1 MVQPIPLLERRRT
14 KMKKV
19 LVTGATGCIG
29 EAIVRYFAK
38 EGYFVYIH
46 YNRQEEKARALLD
59 AIQNGEIIQCDLTQK
74 EAVKKAFE
82 SLHVNVL
89 VNNAGIT
96 QDKLFFF
103 MEEEEWQNVMDANLN
118 TLFYVTKQILPT
130 MMKEKEGSI
139 VNVSSISGL
148 VGNVGQVNYSTTK
161 GGIIAFTKA
170 LCAEVARYN
179 IRVNAVAPG
188 VIESEMIHSVDKNVT
203 AMIPCKRLGRPE
215 EVAEVVFFLGDK
227 ATYVNGEVINISGG
241 MVR

>member
-1 MVQPIPLLERRRT
+1 
-14 KMKKV
+14 MKKV
-19 LVTGATGCIG
+19 LVTGATGSLG

-46 YNRQEEKARALLD
+46 YHRHKEKALALLEE
-59 AIQNGEIIQCDLTQK
+59 IKNGEIIPFDITQK
-74 EAVKKAFE
+74 EEVKHALE

-96 QDKLFFF
+96 KDKLFFF
-103 MEEEEWQNVMDANLN
+103 MEDEAWSDVMDVNLN
-118 TLFYVTKQILPT
+118 SLFYVTKQILPN
-130 MMKEKEGSI
+130 MIKEKAGSI

-148 VGNVGQVNYSTTK
+148 VGNAGQVNYSAAK

-188 VIESEMIHSVDKNVT
+188 VIESEMAHAVDKNIT
-203 AMIPCKRLGRPE
+203 DLIPCKRLGRPE

>member
-1 MVQPIPLLERRRT
+1 
-14 KMKKV
+14 MKKV
-19 LVTGATGCIG
+19 LVTGATGSIG

-46 YNRQEEKARALLD
+46 YKSQKDKALTLLEE
-59 AIQNGEIIQCDLTQK
+59 IQNGEIIQCDLTQK
-74 EAVKKAFE
+74 EEVKQAFE

-96 QDKLFFF
+96 KDKLFFF
-103 MEEEEWQNVMDANLN
+103 MEEEEWSDVMDANLN
-118 TLFYVTKQILPT
+118 SLFYVTKHILPN
-130 MMKEKEGSI
+130 MIKEKAGSI

-148 VGNVGQVNYSTTK
+148 VGNAGQVNYSTTK

-170 LCAEVARYN
+170 LCMEVARYN

-188 VIESEMIHSVDKNVT
+188 VIESEMIHNVDKSITNL
-203 AMIPCKRLGRPE
+203 IPCKRLGKPE

>member
-1 MVQPIPLLERRRT
+1 
-14 KMKKV
+14 MKKV
-19 LVTGATGCIG
+19 LVTGATGSIG
-29 EAIVRYFAK
+29 EAIVRYFAQ

-46 YNRQEEKARALLD
+46 YKSQKEKALALLEE
-59 AIQNGEIIQCDLTQK
+59 IQNGEIIQCDLTQK
-74 EAVKKAFE
+74 EEVKKAFE

-96 QDKLFFF
+96 KDKLFFF
-103 MEEEEWQNVMDANLN
+103 MEEAEWSDVMDANLN
-118 TLFYVTKQILPT
+118 SLFYVTKQILPN
-130 MMKEKEGSI
+130 MIKEKAGSI

-148 VGNVGQVNYSTTK
+148 VGNGGQVNYSTTK

-170 LCAEVARYN
+170 LCVEVGRYN

-188 VIESEMIHSVDKNVT
+188 VIESEMIQNVDKSITNI
-203 AMIPCKRLGRPE
+203 IPCKRLGKSE

>member
-1 MVQPIPLLERRRT
+1 
-14 KMKKV
+14 MKKV
-19 LVTGATGCIG
+19 LVTGATGSLG

-46 YNRQEEKARALLD
+46 YHRQKEKALALLEE
-59 AIQNGEIIQCDLTQK
+59 IKNGEIIPFDITQK
-74 EAVKKAFE
+74 EEVKKALE

-96 QDKLFFF
+96 KDKLFFF
-103 MEEEEWQNVMDANLN
+103 MDDEAWSDVMDVNLN
-118 TLFYVTKQILPT
+118 SLFYVTKQMLPN
-130 MMKEKEGSI
+130 MIQEKAGSI

-148 VGNVGQVNYSTTK
+148 VGNAGQVNYSAAK

-188 VIESEMIHSVDKNVT
+188 VIESEMVHAVDKNIINL
-203 AMIPCKRLGRPE
+203 IPCKRLGRPE

>member
-1 MVQPIPLLERRRT
+1 MVQSIPFLERGSIF
-14 KMKKV
+14 MKKV
-19 LVTGATGCIG
+19 LVTGATGSLG
-29 EAIVRYFAK
+29 EAIVRYFAQ

-46 YNRQEEKARALLD
+46 YHRHKEKALALLEE
-59 AIQNGEIIQCDLTQK
+59 IKNGEIIPFDITQK
-74 EAVKKAFE
+74 EEVKQALE

-96 QDKLFFF
+96 KDKLFFF
-103 MEEEEWQNVMDANLN
+103 MEEEEWSAVMDANLN
-118 TLFYVTKQILPT
+118 SLFYITKQIIPH
-130 MMKEKEGSI
+130 MIKEKAGSI

-148 VGNVGQVNYSTTK
+148 VGNAGQVNYSAAK

-188 VIESEMIHSVDKNVT
+188 VIESEMVHAVDKNIT
-203 AMIPCKRLGRPE
+203 DLIPCKRLGRPE

>member
-1 MVQPIPLLERRRT
+1 
-14 KMKKV
+14 MKKV
-19 LVTGATGCIG
+19 LVTGATGSLG

-46 YNRQEEKARALLD
+46 YKSHKEKALALLEE
-59 AIQNGEIIQCDLTQK
+59 IKHGEILQFDITQK
-74 EAVKKAFE
+74 EEVKRALE

-96 QDKLFFF
+96 KDKLFFF
-103 MEEEEWQNVMDANLN
+103 MEDEAWSDVMDVNLN
-118 TLFYVTKQILPT
+118 SLFYVTKQILPN
-130 MMKEKEGSI
+130 MIKEKAGSI

-148 VGNVGQVNYSTTK
+148 IGNMGQVNYSAAK

-188 VIESEMIHSVDKNVT
+188 VIESEMVHAVDKNIT
-203 AMIPCKRLGRPE
+203 DLIPCKRLGRPE

>member
-1 MVQPIPLLERRRT
+1 
-14 KMKKV
+14 MKKV
-19 LVTGATGCIG
+19 LVTGATGSLG
-29 EAIVRYFAK
+29 EAIVRYFAQ

-46 YNRQEEKARALLD
+46 YHRHKEKALALLEE
-59 AIQNGEIIQCDLTQK
+59 IKNGEIIPFDITQK
-74 EAVKKAFE
+74 EEVKQALE

-96 QDKLFFF
+96 KDKLFFF
-103 MEEEEWQNVMDANLN
+103 MEEEEWSAVMDANLN
-118 TLFYVTKQILPT
+118 SLFYITKQIIPH
-130 MMKEKEGSI
+130 MIKEKAGSI

-148 VGNVGQVNYSTTK
+148 VGNAGQVNYSAAK

-188 VIESEMIHSVDKNVT
+188 VIESEMVHAVDKNIT
-203 AMIPCKRLGRPE
+203 DLIPCKRLGRPE

>member
-1 MVQPIPLLERRRT
+1 
-14 KMKKV
+14 MKKV
-19 LVTGATGCIG
+19 LVTGATGSIG

-46 YNRQEEKARALLD
+46 YKRQKDKALALLEE
-59 AIQNGEIIQCDLTQK
+59 IQQGEMIQCDLTQK
-74 EAVKKAFE
+74 EEVKKAFE

-96 QDKLFFF
+96 KDKLFFF
-103 MEEEEWQNVMDANLN
+103 MEEEEWSDVMDANLN
-118 TLFYVTKQILPT
+118 SLFYVTKQILPN
-130 MMKEKEGSI
+130 MIKEKAGSI

-148 VGNVGQVNYSTTK
+148 VGNGGQVNYSTTK

-170 LCAEVARYN
+170 LCVEVARYN

-188 VIESEMIHSVDKNVT
+188 VIESEMIHNVDKNIT
-203 AMIPCKRLGRPE
+203 NMIPCKRLGRPE

>member
-1 MVQPIPLLERRRT
+1 
-14 KMKKV
+14 MKKV
-19 LVTGATGCIG
+19 LVTGATGSIG
-29 EAIVRYFAK
+29 SAIVRYFAQ

-46 YNRQEEKARALLD
+46 YKNQKEKAVSLLEE
-59 AIQNGEIIQCDLTQK
+59 IQQGEIIQCDLTKK
-74 EAVKKAFE
+74 EEVKKAFE

-96 QDKLFFF
+96 KDKLFFF
-103 MEEEEWQNVMDANLN
+103 MEEEWQDVMDANLN
-118 TLFYVTKQILPT
+118 TLFYLTKQILPS
-130 MMKEKEGSI
+130 MMKEKAGSI

-148 VGNVGQVNYSTTK
+148 VGNAGQVNYSTTK

-188 VIESEMIHSVDKNVT
+188 VIESEMIHAVDKNIIDF
-203 AMIPCKRLGRPE
+203 IPCKRLGKAE

>member
-1 MVQPIPLLERRRT
+1 
-14 KMKKV
+14 MKKV
-19 LVTGATGCIG
+19 LVTGATGSIG
-29 EAIVRYFAK
+29 AAIVRYFAK
-38 EGYFVYIH
+38 ESYFVYIH
-46 YNRQEEKARALLD
+46 YKSQKEKALALLD
-59 AIQNGEIIQCDLTQK
+59 EIKHGEIIQFDITQK
-74 EAVKKAFE
+74 EEVKHALE

-96 QDKLFFF
+96 KDKLFFF
-103 MEEEEWQNVMDANLN
+103 MEEEEWSDVMDANLN
-118 TLFYVTKQILPT
+118 SLFYVTKQILPN
-130 MMKEKEGSI
+130 MIKEKAGSI

-148 VGNVGQVNYSTTK
+148 VGNGGQVNYSTTK

-170 LCAEVARYN
+170 LCVEVARYN

-188 VIESEMIHSVDKNVT
+188 VIESEMIHNVDKSITNI
-203 AMIPCKRLGRPE
+203 IPCKRLGKPE

>member
-1 MVQPIPLLERRRT
+1 
-14 KMKKV
+14 MKKV
-19 LVTGATGCIG
+19 LVTGATGSLG
-29 EAIVRYFAK
+29 AAIVRYFAK

-46 YNRQEEKARALLD
+46 YRNQKDKALTLLEE
-59 AIQNGEIIQCDLTQK
+59 IQNGEIIQCDLTQK
-74 EAVKKAFE
+74 EEVKQAFE

-96 QDKLFFF
+96 KDKLFFF
-103 MEEEEWQNVMDANLN
+103 MEEEEWSDVMDANLN
-118 TLFYVTKQILPT
+118 SLFYVTKQILPN
-130 MMKEKEGSI
+130 MIKEKAGSI

-148 VGNVGQVNYSTTK
+148 VGNGGQVNYSTTK

-170 LCAEVARYN
+170 LCVEIARYN

-188 VIESEMIHSVDKNVT
+188 VIESEMIHNVDKSITNI
-203 AMIPCKRLGRPE
+203 IPCKRLGKPE

>member
-1 MVQPIPLLERRRT
+1 MVQSISFLERERT
-14 KMKKV
+14 HMKKV

-29 EAIVRYFAK
+29 AAIVRYFAK

-46 YNRQEEKARALLD
+46 YHRNKEKALALLEE
-59 AIQNGEIIQCDLTQK
+59 IKNGEMIQFDITQK
-74 EAVKKAFE
+74 EEVKKALE

-96 QDKLFFF
+96 KDKLFFF
-103 MEEEEWQNVMDANLN
+103 MEEDEWSSVIDANLN
-118 TLFYVTKQILPT
+118 SLFYVTKQILPN
-130 MMKEKEGSI
+130 MIQEKAGSI

-148 VGNVGQVNYSTTK
+148 VGNGGQVNYSTTK

-170 LCAEVARYN
+170 LCVEVARYN

-188 VIESEMIHSVDKNVT
+188 VIESEMIQNVDKNIT
-203 AMIPCKRLGRPE
+203 NIIPCKRLGKPE

>member
-1 MVQPIPLLERRRT
+1 
-14 KMKKV
+14 MKKV
-19 LVTGATGCIG
+19 LVTGATGSLG

-46 YNRQEEKARALLD
+46 YHRHKEKALALLEE
-59 AIQNGEIIQCDLTQK
+59 IKNGEIIPFDITQK
-74 EAVKKAFE
+74 EEVKKALE

-96 QDKLFFF
+96 KDKLFFF
-103 MEEEEWQNVMDANLN
+103 MEDEAWSDVMDVNLN
-118 TLFYVTKQILPT
+118 SLFYVTKQILPN
-130 MMKEKEGSI
+130 MIKEKAGSI

-148 VGNVGQVNYSTTK
+148 VGNAGQVNYSAAK

-188 VIESEMIHSVDKNVT
+188 VIESEMVHAVDKNIT
-203 AMIPCKRLGRPE
+203 DLIPCKRLGRPE

>member
-1 MVQPIPLLERRRT
+1 
-14 KMKKV
+14 MKKV
-19 LVTGATGCIG
+19 LVTGATGSLG

-46 YNRQEEKARALLD
+46 YKSHKEKALALLD
-59 AIQNGEIIQCDLTQK
+59 EIKHGEILQFDITQK
-74 EAVKKAFE
+74 EEVKLALE

-96 QDKLFFF
+96 KDKLFFF
-103 MEEEEWQNVMDANLN
+103 MEDEAWSDVMDVNLN
-118 TLFYVTKQILPT
+118 SLFYVTKQILPN
-130 MMKEKEGSI
+130 MIKEKAGSI

-148 VGNVGQVNYSTTK
+148 VGNVGQVNYSAAK

-188 VIESEMIHSVDKNVT
+188 VIESEMVHAVDKNIT
-203 AMIPCKRLGRPE
+203 DLIPCERLGRPE